1 MECKECSS
9 WLCKSTAGDGMG
21 ISPLLNGVLAVRL
34 FSLSV
39 LQENNGRKQPA
50 FCAVV
55 VSVWATVRLERRRG
69 FEIRTRDL
77 MFGANSSG
85 PFLCSFDLILF
96 FFCPFTMEL
105 LFKCGE
111 KSSSMRTPP
120 PLPPSGISMWQ
131 KSAKPQCFP
140 WQKPA
145 SLRSVIMFD
154 RRSHDWSVF
163 SRLSQQTQEC
173 LIGGEPDECQ
183 PPAAWLRTRV
193 ISVNAAVSCRICLI
207 ESGILWRSA
216 LCPQGD
222 PGPKEN
228 NLWRHR
234 RQTSTWKQTQLHR
247 SQLPKWAIR
256 GGWTPLQ
263 KGSDGLIHHF

>member
-77 MFGANSSG
+77 MFGGNSSG

-96 FFCPFTMEL
+96 FLSIHDGAPLQMWRKV
-105 LFKCGE
+105 FKHE
-111 KSSSMRTPP
+111 DPPTPS
-120 PLPPSGISMWQ
+120 PPSGISMWQ
-131 KSAKPQCFP
+131 TSAKPQCFP

-145 SLRSVIMFD
+145 SLWSVIMFD